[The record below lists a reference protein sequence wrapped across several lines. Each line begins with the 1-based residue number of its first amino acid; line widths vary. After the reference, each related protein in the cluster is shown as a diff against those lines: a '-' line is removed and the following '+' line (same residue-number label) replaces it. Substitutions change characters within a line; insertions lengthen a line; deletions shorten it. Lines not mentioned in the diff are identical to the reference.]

1 MKTTGLQRVI
11 NCLKAEKRAT
21 EPSFQNF
28 WKNTAQNLAQ
38 KNNID
43 IADVKEN
50 LELYDA
56 GEIKVKAGSFH

>member
-28 WKNTAQNLAQ
+28 WKNTAQYSRC
-38 KNNID
+38 KRKFGVI
-43 IADVKEN
+43 
-50 LELYDA
+50 
-56 GEIKVKAGSFH
+56 

>member
-28 WKNTAQNLAQ
+28 WKNTAQNLAH

-43 IADVKEN
+43 ITDVKEN

-56 GEIKVKAGSFH
+56 GKTEFKASSIH

>member
-28 WKNTAQNLAQ
+28 WKNTMSVLF
-38 KNNID
+38 
-43 IADVKEN
+43 
-50 LELYDA
+50 LELVMV
-56 GEIKVKAGSFH
+56 IVVIISFESQLVQKI